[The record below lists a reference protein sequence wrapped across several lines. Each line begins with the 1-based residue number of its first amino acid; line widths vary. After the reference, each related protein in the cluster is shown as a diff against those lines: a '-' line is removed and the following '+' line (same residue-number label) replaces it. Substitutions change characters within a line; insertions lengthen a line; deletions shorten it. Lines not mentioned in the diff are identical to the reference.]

1 MKINFK
7 KPGAVVGSFASTAL
21 PLLLTTNL
29 VAQELEHSEPN
40 IEEMIVTS
48 TLHRSRADT
57 AMPVNILTGE
67 ELREKVA
74 ATLGE
79 MLQDQVGV
87 TTASFGVGVGS
98 PVIRGQGGNRVQ
110 VLQGGVGNIDASAIS
125 ADHANSLEPA
135 LAERIEVIR
144 GPATLLYGNGA
155 IGGVVNVIDNR
166 IPTSVPAGVTGIVES
181 RYNSVSDQQVT
192 VGRLEGG
199 AGNIAWHLDG
209 VYRESND
216 VEIPGFAVNPK
227 TVDIADEEEL
237 EELLESRGRISNSS
251 TRADTQTFGASWVFD
266 EGYIG
271 FSVNRLENEYGIPG
285 HGHGHEDEHE
295 DEDHD
300 EDHDEEEHEGEEHDD
315 EHGEE
320 EGGVRIAMKQERA
333 DIEMSLPLSGWFE
346 ELHGRMTTVDYQHAE
361 VEPDGE
367 IGTLFEQDGIEGR
380 FVLHLAGTDTREGVI
395 GAQFSQREFSA
406 IGEEAFVPE
415 TDIDS
420 LALFTLHSIN
430 TGDLTYEF
438 GLRGERQSMD
448 QSGGSCD
455 SSNTSWSGS
464 TAAIWRFTDQANL
477 LFSIAH
483 SQRSATVEEL
493 YSNISLGC
501 AELPTDLLVEHA
513 ATQRFEIGLPNADVE
528 KSTNFE
534 VGYRKHMGEVHAEV
548 NVYYNDISDYIFLFD
563 TGVFEDEVEIS
574 RYQQNDALFYGME
587 AEVNFPVRRSG
598 DHLTEISLF
607 GDYVRADFDNSGDV
621 PRIPP
626 LSVGFELQ
634 HSHVNWQT
642 KLRWTEM
649 RNQSDIGIGET
660 RTNGYSLLNFY
671 ADYHLP
677 FTAAETLFFF
687 KANNLLDEEI
697 RHHTS
702 LLKDLAPAPG
712 RAFEI
717 GLRVEF

>member
-7 KPGAVVGSFASTAL
+7 KSGTVAGAVL
-21 PLLLTTNL
+21 PLLLSAEL
-29 VAQELEHSEPN
+29 GAQELEHSESN
-40 IEEMIVTS
+40 IEEVIVTS

-57 AMPVNILTGE
+57 ALPVNILTGE

-79 MLQDQVGV
+79 MLQDQIGV

-166 IPTSVPAGVTGIVES
+166 IPTSMPAGVTGVVES

-199 AGNIAWHLDG
+199 AGNIAWHIDG

-216 VEIPGFAVNPK
+216 VEVPGFAINPSS
-227 TVDIADEEEL
+227 VDISDEEEL
-237 EELLESRGRISNSS
+237 EELLESRGSIPNSS
-251 TRADTQTFGASWVFD
+251 TRADTQTFGASWIFD

-271 FSVNRLENEYGIPG
+271 FSLNRLQNEYGIPG
-285 HGHGHEDEHE
+285 HEHGHEDEHE

-300 EDHDEEEHEGEEHDD
+300 EEHEDEEHED

-320 EGGVRIAMKQERA
+320 EGGVRIVMEQERA
-333 DIEMSLPLSGWFE
+333 DIEMELPLSGWFE
-346 ELHGRMTTVDYQHAE
+346 ELHGRLAAVDYQHVE
-361 VEPDGE
+361 VEPSGE

-380 FVLHLAGTDTREGVI
+380 FVLHLAGTGTREGVI

-406 IGEEAFVPE
+406 LGEEAFIPA

-420 LALFTLHSIN
+420 VALFTLHSIDVD
-430 TGDLTYEF
+430 DLTYEF
-438 GLRGERQSMD
+438 GLRGERQSLE
-448 QSGGSCD
+448 QRRGVCD
-455 SSNTSWSGS
+455 TSNTSWSGS
-464 TAAIWRFTDQANL
+464 TSAIWHVSEQTNL
-477 LFSIAH
+477 LFSFAH

-493 YSNISLGC
+493 YSNISTGC
-501 AELPTDLLVEHA
+501 GELATDMLVEHA

-534 VGYRKHMGEVHAEV
+534 IGYLKHMGSVRAEA
-548 NVYYNDISDYIFLFD
+548 NVYYNNIDDYIFLFD

-574 RYQQNDALFYGME
+574 RFQQNDATFYGVE
-587 AEVNFPVRRSG
+587 AEVNFPLRRSG
-598 DHLTEISLF
+598 EHLTELSLF
-607 GDYVRADFDNSGDV
+607 GDYVRAEFDRAGDV

-626 LSVGFELQ
+626 LNIGFELR
-634 HSHVNWQT
+634 HSHVNWQA

-649 RNQSDIGIGET
+649 QNQSDIAANET
-660 RTNGYSLLNFY
+660 RTDGYSLLNFY

-687 KANNLLDEEI
+687 KANNLLDEEV
-697 RHHTS
+697 RHHAS
-702 LLKDLAPAPG
+702 LLKDQAPAPG

>member
-7 KPGAVVGSFASTAL
+7 KSGSLAGAVL
-21 PLLLTTNL
+21 PLLFGSEL
-29 VAQELEHSEPN
+29 VAQELEHSESN

-57 AMPVNILTGE
+57 AMPVNILAGE

-110 VLQGGVGNIDASAIS
+110 VLQGGIGNIDASAIS

-166 IPTSVPAGVTGIVES
+166 IPTSVPSEVTGILES
-181 RYNSVSDQQVT
+181 RYNSASDQQVT

-216 VEIPGFAVNPK
+216 VEVPGFAINPK

-237 EELLESRGRISNSS
+237 EELLESRGRIPNSS

-285 HGHGHEDEHE
+285 HDHGHEDEHH
-295 DEDHD
+295 DD
-300 EDHDEEEHEGEEHDD
+300 EDHDEEGHDEEEHEDEEHED

-320 EGGVRIAMKQERA
+320 DGGVRIVMEQERA
-333 DIEMSLPLSGWFE
+333 DIEMELPLSGFFE
-346 ELHGRMTTVDYQHAE
+346 ELHGRLASVDYQHVE
-361 VEPDGE
+361 VEPSGE
-367 IGTLFEQDGIEGR
+367 VGTLFEQDGVEGR
-380 FVLHLAGTDTREGVI
+380 FVLHLAGTDSREGVI
-395 GAQFSQREFSA
+395 GAQFAQREFSA
-406 IGEEAFVPE
+406 LGEEAFIPA

-420 LALFTLHSIN
+420 LALFTLHSIDA
-430 TGDLTYEF
+430 GELTYEF
-438 GLRGERQSMD
+438 GLRGERQSLE
-448 QSGGSCD
+448 QSRGACD
-455 SSNTSWSGS
+455 ADNTSWSGS
-464 TAAIWRFTDQANL
+464 TSAIWHVSDQANL
-477 LFSIAH
+477 LFSLAH

-493 YSNISLGC
+493 YSNITAGC
-501 AELPTDLLVEHA
+501 GELPTDMLVEHA

-528 KSTNFE
+528 RSTNFE
-534 VGYRKHMGEVHAEV
+534 FGYLKHMGEVRAEA
-548 NVYYNDISDYIFLFD
+548 NFYYNDIADYIYLFD

-574 RYQQNDALFYGME
+574 RYQQDDAVFYGVE
-587 AEVNFPVRRSG
+587 AQVSFPVRRSG
-598 DHLTEISLF
+598 EHLTELSLF
-607 GDYVRADFDNSGDV
+607 GDYVRAEFERAGDV

-626 LSVGFELQ
+626 LNVGFELR

-649 RNQSDIGIGET
+649 QNQSDTGTGET

-687 KANNLLDEEI
+687 KANNLLDEEV

-702 LLKDLAPAPG
+702 LLKDMAPAPG

>member
-7 KPGAVVGSFASTAL
+7 KSGTVAGAVL
-21 PLLLTTNL
+21 PLLLSTEL
-29 VAQELEHSEPN
+29 VAQELEHSESD
-40 IEEMIVTS
+40 IGEVIVTS

-79 MLQDQVGV
+79 MLQDQIGV

-166 IPTSVPAGVTGIVES
+166 IPTSMPAGVTGVVES

-199 AGNIAWHLDG
+199 AGNIAWHFDG

-216 VEIPGFAVNPK
+216 VEVPGFAINPSS
-227 TVDIADEEEL
+227 VDISDEEEL
-237 EELLESRGRISNSS
+237 EELLESRGSIPNSS
-251 TRADTQTFGASWVFD
+251 TRADTQTFGASWIFD

-271 FSVNRLENEYGIPG
+271 FSLNRLQNEYGIPG
-285 HGHGHEDEHE
+285 HEHGHEDEHE

-300 EDHDEEEHEGEEHDD
+300 EEHEDEEHED

-320 EGGVRIAMKQERA
+320 EGGVRIVMEQERA
-333 DIEMSLPLSGWFE
+333 DIEMEIPLGGWFE
-346 ELHGRMTTVDYQHAE
+346 ELHGRLAAVDYQHVE
-361 VEPDGE
+361 VEPSGE

-380 FVLHLAGTDTREGVI
+380 FVLHLAGTGTREGVI

-406 IGEEAFVPE
+406 LGEEAFIPA

-420 LALFTLHSIN
+420 VALFTLHSIDVA
-430 TGDLTYEF
+430 DLTYEF
-438 GLRGERQSMD
+438 GLRGERQSLE
-448 QSGGSCD
+448 QRRGVCD
-455 SSNTSWSGS
+455 TSNTSWSGS
-464 TAAIWRFTDQANL
+464 TSAIWHVSEQANL
-477 LFSIAH
+477 LFSFAH
-483 SQRSATVEEL
+483 AQRSATVEEL
-493 YSNISLGC
+493 YSNISTGC
-501 AELPTDLLVEHA
+501 GELATDMLVEHA

-534 VGYRKHMGEVHAEV
+534 IGYLKHMGSVRAEA
-548 NVYYNDISDYIFLFD
+548 NVYYNNIDDYIFLFD

-574 RYQQNDALFYGME
+574 RFQQNDATFYGVE
-587 AEVNFPVRRSG
+587 AEVNFPLRRSG
-598 DHLTEISLF
+598 EHLTELSLF
-607 GDYVRADFDNSGDV
+607 GDYVRAEFDRAGDV

-626 LSVGFELQ
+626 LNIGFELR
-634 HSHVNWQT
+634 HSHVNWQA

-649 RNQSDIGIGET
+649 QNQSDIAANET
-660 RTNGYSLLNFY
+660 RTDGYSLLNFY

-687 KANNLLDEEI
+687 KANNLLDEEV
-697 RHHTS
+697 RHHAS
-702 LLKDLAPAPG
+702 LLKDQAPAPG

>member
-1 MKINFK
+1 MKFNFEK
-7 KPGAVVGSFASTAL
+7 TGTIACAL
-21 PLLLTTNL
+21 LPIPFSMQL
-29 VAQELEHSEPN
+29 VAQELEHADSD
-40 IEEMIVTS
+40 IEEVIVTS

-79 MLQDQVGV
+79 MLQDQIGV

-166 IPTSVPAGVTGIVES
+166 IPTSVPEGVTGILES
-181 RYNSVSDQQVT
+181 RYNSASDQKVT

-199 AGNIAWHLDG
+199 AGNIAWHIDG

-216 VEIPGFAVNPK
+216 VEVPGFAVNPN
-227 TVDIADEEEL
+227 TVDISDEEEL
-237 EELLESRGRISNSS
+237 EELLESRGRIANSS
-251 TRADTQTFGASWVFD
+251 TRADTQTVGASWVFD

-271 FSVNRLENEYGIPG
+271 FSLNRLENEYGIPG
-285 HGHGHEDEHE
+285 HDHGHEDH
-295 DEDHD
+295 DD
-300 EDHDEEEHEGEEHDD
+300 EDHDEEEHEGEDHED

-333 DIEMSLPLSGWFE
+333 DIEMELPLTGWFE
-346 ELHGRMTTVDYQHAE
+346 ELHGRLAAVDYQHVEIEPSGE
-361 VEPDGE
+361 V
-367 IGTLFEQDGIEGR
+367 GTLFEQDGIEGR
-380 FVLHLAGTDTREGVI
+380 FVLHLAGTDNREGVV
-395 GAQFSQREFSA
+395 GMQFSQREFSA
-406 IGEEAFVPE
+406 TGEEAFIPQ

-420 LALFTLHSIN
+420 VALFTLHSIDS
-430 TGDLTYEF
+430 GDFTYEF
-438 GLRGERQSMD
+438 GLRGERQNLE
-448 QSGGSCD
+448 QSRGVCD
-455 SSNTSWSGS
+455 AGNTSWSGS
-464 TAAIWRFTDQANL
+464 TSAIWRVSEQANL
-477 LFSIAH
+477 LFSMAH
-483 SQRSATVEEL
+483 SQRSGTVEEL
-493 YSNISLGC
+493 YSNINTSCG
-501 AELPTDLLVEHA
+501 ELPTDMLVEHA
-513 ATQRFEIGLPNADVE
+513 ATQRFEIGLPDADIE
-528 KSTNFE
+528 TSTNFE
-534 VGYRKHMGEVHAEV
+534 IGYLKHMGEVRAEA
-548 NVYYNDISDYIFLFD
+548 NVYYNDIADYIYLFD

-574 RYQQNDALFYGME
+574 RYQQDDAAFYGVE
-587 AEVNFPVRRSG
+587 GQVSFPVRRSG
-598 DHLTEISLF
+598 EHLTELSLF
-607 GDYVRADFDNSGDV
+607 GDYVRAEFDRAGDV

-626 LSVGFELQ
+626 LSVGLELR

-649 RNQSDIGIGET
+649 RNQSDIGTNET
-660 RTNGYSLLNFY
+660 RTDGYSLLNFY

-677 FTAAETLFFF
+677 FTSAETLLFF

-702 LLKDLAPAPG
+702 LLKDTAPAPG
-712 RAFEI
+712 RAFEM

>member
-1 MKINFK
+1 MKFNIK
-7 KPGAVVGSFASTAL
+7 KTGTVACAL
-21 PLLLTTNL
+21 LPIPFSMQL
-29 VAQELEHSEPN
+29 VAQELEHADSG
-40 IEEMIVTS
+40 IEEVIVTS

-79 MLQDQVGV
+79 MLQDQIGV

-166 IPTSVPAGVTGIVES
+166 IPTSVPADVTGILES
-181 RYNSVSDQQVT
+181 RYNSASDQKVT

-199 AGNIAWHLDG
+199 AGNIAWHIDG

-237 EELLESRGRISNSS
+237 EELLESRGRIPNSS
-251 TRADTQTFGASWVFD
+251 TRADTQTLGASWVFD

-271 FSVNRLENEYGIPG
+271 FSVNRMENEYGIPG
-285 HGHGHEDEHE
+285 HGHEDEHDD
-295 DEDHD
+295 DE
-300 EDHDEEEHEGEEHDD
+300 EDHDEEEHEDEEHED

-333 DIEMSLPLSGWFE
+333 DIEMELPLTGWFE
-346 ELHGRMTTVDYQHAE
+346 ELHGRLATVDYQHVEIEPSGE
-361 VEPDGE
+361 V
-367 IGTLFEQDGIEGR
+367 GTLFEQDGVEGR
-380 FVLHLAGTDTREGVI
+380 FVLHLAGTDSREGVI

-406 IGEEAFVPE
+406 IGEEAFIPA

-420 LALFTLHSIN
+420 LALFTLHSIDD
-430 TGDLTYEF
+430 GDFTYEF
-438 GLRGERQSMD
+438 GLRGERQSLE
-448 QSGGSCD
+448 QRRGACD
-455 SSNTSWSGS
+455 ADNTSWSGS
-464 TAAIWRFTDQANL
+464 TSAIWHVSDQENL
-477 LFSIAH
+477 MFSIAH

-493 YSNISLGC
+493 YSNIGTGC
-501 AELPTDLLVEHA
+501 GELPTDMLVEHA

-528 KSTNFE
+528 NSSNFE
-534 VGYRKHMGEVHAEV
+534 IGYLKHMGEVRAEA
-548 NVYYNDISDYIFLFD
+548 NVYYNDISDYIYLFD
-563 TGVFEDEVEIS
+563 TGVFQDEVEIS
-574 RYQQNDALFYGME
+574 RYQQDDVAFYGVE
-587 AEVNFPVRRSG
+587 AQVSFPLRRSG
-598 DHLTEISLF
+598 EHLTELSVF
-607 GDYVRADFDNSGDV
+607 GDYVRAEFDRSGDV

-626 LSVGFELQ
+626 LNVGFELR
-634 HSHVNWQT
+634 HSHVNWQA

-649 RNQSDIGIGET
+649 QNQSDIGINET
-660 RTNGYSLLNFY
+660 RTDGYSLLNFY

-677 FTAAETLFFF
+677 FTAAETLLFF

-702 LLKDLAPAPG
+702 LLKDIAPAPG
-712 RAFEI
+712 RAFEM

>member
-1 MKINFK
+1 MKFNFK
-7 KPGAVVGSFASTAL
+7 RSGTVAGAFL
-21 PLLLTTNL
+21 PLLISGEL
-29 VAQELEHSEPN
+29 VAQDLEHSDPD
-40 IEEMIVTS
+40 IEEVIVTS

-67 ELREKVA
+67 ELREKVS

-87 TTASFGVGVGS
+87 TTASFGVGVGA

-166 IPTSVPAGVTGIVES
+166 IPTSVPDGVTGIVES

-199 AGNIAWHLDG
+199 AGSIAWHFDG

-216 VEIPGFAVNPK
+216 VEVPGFAINPA

-237 EELLESRGRISNSS
+237 EELLESRGFIPNSS

-285 HGHGHEDEHE
+285 HEHAHEDEHHDDEDHDEDEHEDEHE
-295 DEDHD
+295 DE
-300 EDHDEEEHEGEEHDD
+300 EHDD
-315 EHGEE
+315 EHEHE
-320 EGGVRIAMKQERA
+320 EGGVRIAMKQDRT
-333 DIEMSLPLSGWFE
+333 DVEMSLPLGGWFA
-346 ELHGRMTTVDYQHAE
+346 ELHGRLATVDYQHVEIEPSGE
-361 VEPDGE
+361 V
-367 IGTLFEQDGIEGR
+367 GTLFEQDGVEGR
-380 FVLHLAGTDTREGVI
+380 FVLHLAGTELREGVI

-406 IGEEAFVPE
+406 LGEEAFIPE

-420 LALFTLHSIN
+420 FALFTLHSVDS
-430 TGDLTYEF
+430 GDMTYEF
-438 GLRGERQSMD
+438 GLRGERQSLD
-448 QSGGSCD
+448 QSRGSCD
-455 SSNTSWSGS
+455 ASDTSWSGS
-464 TAAIWRFTDQANL
+464 TSAIWRFSEQANL
-477 LFSIAH
+477 LFSLAH

-493 YSNISLGC
+493 YSNIGAGC
-501 AELPTDLLVEHA
+501 VELPADMLVEHA
-513 ATQRFEIGLPNADVE
+513 ATQRFEVGLPNADVE
-528 KSTNFE
+528 KSTNVE
-534 VGYRKHMGEVHAEV
+534 VGYRKHIGEVHAEV
-548 NVYYNDISDYIFLFD
+548 NLYYNDIADYIFLSD

-587 AEVNFPVRRSG
+587 AEVNFPLRRSG

-607 GDYVRADFDNSGDV
+607 GDYVRADFDRAGDV

-626 LSVGFELQ
+626 LSAGFEFR
-634 HSHVNWQT
+634 HSHLNWQA
-642 KLRWTEM
+642 KLRWTEIQK
-649 RNQSDIGIGET
+649 QSNTALNET
-660 RTNGYSLLNFY
+660 RTDGYSLLNFY

-677 FTAAETLFFF
+677 FNGVETLFFV

>member
-1 MKINFK
+1 MKINFR
-7 KPGAVVGSFASTAL
+7 KPGSVAGAVL
-21 PLLLTTNL
+21 PLLLSAEL
-29 VAQELEHSEPN
+29 VAQDLEHSESN
-40 IEEMIVTS
+40 VEEVIVTS

-79 MLQDQVGV
+79 MLQDQIGV

-216 VEIPGFAVNPK
+216 VEVPGFAINPK

-237 EELLESRGRISNSS
+237 EELLESRGRIPNSS

-285 HGHGHEDEHE
+285 HDHGHEDEHH
-295 DEDHD
+295 DD
-300 EDHDEEEHEGEEHDD
+300 EDHDEEHEDEEHED

-333 DIEMSLPLSGWFE
+333 DIEMELPLTGWFE
-346 ELHGRMTTVDYQHAE
+346 ELHGRLATVDYQH
-361 VEPDGE
+361 VEIEPSGE
-367 IGTLFEQDGIEGR
+367 IGTLFEQDGVEGR
-380 FVLHLAGTDTREGVI
+380 FVLHMLGTDTREGVI

-406 IGEEAFVPE
+406 LGEEAFIPQ

-420 LALFTLHSIN
+420 LALFTLHSIDS
-430 TGDLTYEF
+430 GDFTYEF
-438 GLRGERQSMD
+438 GLRAERQTLE
-448 QSGGSCD
+448 QTRGACD
-455 SSNTSWSGS
+455 NSSTSWSGS
-464 TAAIWRFTDQANL
+464 TSAIWHVSDQTNL
-477 LFSIAH
+477 LFSLAH
-483 SQRSATVEEL
+483 SQRSGTVEEL
-493 YSNISLGC
+493 YSNINTSCG
-501 AELPTDLLVEHA
+501 ELPTESLIEHA
-513 ATQRFEIGLPNADVE
+513 ATQRFEIGLPDADIE

-534 VGYRKHMGEVHAEV
+534 LGYLKHMGEVRAEA
-548 NVYYNDISDYIFLFD
+548 NVYYNDIADYIYLFD

-574 RYQQNDALFYGME
+574 RFQQDDATFYGVE
-587 AEVNFPVRRSG
+587 AQLSFPVRRSG
-598 DHLTEISLF
+598 EHLTELSLF
-607 GDYVRADFDNSGDV
+607 GDYVRADFDRAGDV

-626 LSVGFELQ
+626 LNVGMELR
-634 HSHVNWQT
+634 HSHVNWQA

-649 RNQSDIGIGET
+649 QNQSDIGINET
-660 RTNGYSLLNFY
+660 RTDGYSLLNFY

-677 FTAAETLFFF
+677 FAAETLLFF
-687 KANNLLDEEI
+687 KANNLLDEEV

-702 LLKDLAPAPG
+702 LLKDMAPAPG
-712 RAFEI
+712 RALEL